1 MTEQAPKD
9 RDNKKRR
16 SRAAAVEDFM
26 ARTITTP
33 LCFDCKLESVI
44 QKKLETIE
52 FITERVAGADAEV
65 LPGHSRGAP
74 SRSHSKHDFVIPI
87 VEPGVSGYSGV
98 DELNLPAGRIVEEL
112 VVQRPFER

>member
-1 MTEQAPKD
+1 
-9 RDNKKRR
+9 
-16 SRAAAVEDFM
+16 M

-33 LCFDCKLESVI
+33 LCFDCGLEAVI
-44 QKKLETIE
+44 QKKLETI
-52 FITERVAGADAEV
+52 IPVPKRIAGADAEV

-87 VEPGVSGYSGV
+87 VEPAVSGHSGV
-98 DELNLPAGRIVEEL
+98 DELNLLAGRIVEEL